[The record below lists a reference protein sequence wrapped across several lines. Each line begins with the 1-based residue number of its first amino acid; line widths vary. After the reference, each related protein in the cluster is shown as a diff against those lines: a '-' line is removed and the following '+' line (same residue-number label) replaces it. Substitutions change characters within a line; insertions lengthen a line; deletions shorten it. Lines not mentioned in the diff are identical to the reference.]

1 MGHLFSVL
9 AYISICSSSLPSFSF
24 PALWSFLRPSNCQRT
39 GIGVGGLEVLALVA
53 AMEVAMVGALVEALV
68 GAREEALV
76 ASLPSAQHNAR
87 ECPAQI
93 HATSL
98 ALTLGAANHIT
109 PQAVLQLQLQLQ
121 LQLHSLPGTTING
134 M

>member
-9 AYISICSSSLPSFSF
+9 SYISICSSSLPSLSS
-24 PALWSFLRPSNCQRT
+24 PASWSFLRPSNYQRT
-39 GIGVGGLEVLALVA
+39 GIGVGGLEVLALVV
-53 AMEVAMVGALVEALV
+53 AMEAAMVGALVEALV
-68 GAREEALV
+68 
-76 ASLPSAQHNAR
+76 ASLPYAQHNAR

-93 HATSL
+93 HATSS
-98 ALTLGAANHIT
+98 ALTLGAAKHTT

-121 LQLHSLPGTTING
+121 LQLHSLPGTIINA

>member
-1 MGHLFSVL
+1 MGSVL
-9 AYISICSSSLPSFSF
+9 TYISICSSSLPSFSC
-24 PALWSFLRPSNCQRT
+24 PASWSFLRPSNCQRT
-39 GIGVGGLEVLALVA
+39 GTGVGGLEVLALVV
-53 AMEVAMVGALVEALV
+53 AMEAAMVGALAEALV
-68 GAREEALV
+68 GALVEALV

-98 ALTLGAANHIT
+98 ALTLGAAKYIT

-121 LQLHSLPGTTING
+121 LQLLSLQGTIING

>member
-9 AYISICSSSLPSFSF
+9 AYISICSSSLPSFSS
-24 PALWSFLRPSNCQRT
+24 PASWSFLRPSNCQRT
-39 GIGVGGLEVLALVA
+39 GTGVGGLEVLVV
-53 AMEVAMVGALVEALV
+53 AMEAAMVGALVEALV
-68 GAREEALV
+68 
-76 ASLPSAQHNAR
+76 ASLQSAQHNAR

-98 ALTLGAANHIT
+98 ALSLGAAKYIT
-109 PQAVLQLQLQLQ
+109 PQAVLQLQLQPQ
-121 LQLHSLPGTTING
+121 LQLLSLQGTIINA